1 MASDEHS
8 SSVAIIEGLEEL
20 SDHQQFLNSVSALNF
35 ELDNGTDSILV
46 KAINLLV
53 AITDYLRIS
62 IQLLQKHFVQRIWD
76 QVTTDHVNTAMKSL
90 QDARQK
96 FDQAVHGAA
105 SATILRRENE
115 EVTRKVLND
124 MSPLT
129 FKKTHDD
136 VVRSRLDNSGKWLLE
151 HPKFDKWLRGN
162 ILTLWCPGEG
172 KQPSNFLCL
181 EWRSNIFV
189 PGGAGKTVLT

>member
-1 MASDEHS
+1 MA
-8 SSVAIIEGLEEL
+8 VVEGLEEL
-20 SDHQQFLNSVSALNF
+20 SDHQQFLNSVSSLNF

-53 AITDYLRIS
+53 AITDFLRIS
-62 IQLLQKHFVQRIWD
+62 IQFLQKQFVRRIWD

-90 QDARQK
+90 QDARQN

-115 EVTRKVLND
+115 EVTRKALHD

-136 VVRSRLDNSGKWLLE
+136 VVRDRKS
-151 HPKFDKWLRGN
+151 
-162 ILTLWCPGEG
+162 
-172 KQPSNFLCL
+172 
-181 EWRSNIFV
+181 V
-189 PGGAGKTVLT
+189 V

>member
-1 MASDEHS
+1 MASDDHS
-8 SSVAIIEGLEEL
+8 SSVAVIEGLEEL
-20 SDHQQFLNSVSALNF
+20 SNHQQFLNSVSTLNF

-46 KAINLLV
+46 NAINLLV

-62 IQLLQKHFVQRIWD
+62 IQLLQKHFVRRIWD
-76 QVTTDHVNTAMKSL
+76 QVTTDDVNTAMKSL

-96 FDQAVHGAA
+96 FDQAVHGVA

-115 EVTRKVLND
+115 EVTRKALYD
-124 MSPLT
+124 MSPLK

-136 VVRSRLDNSGKWLLE
+136 VVRNRLDNSGKWLLE
-151 HPKFDKWLRGN
+151 HPKFVKWLRGD

-172 KQPSNFLCL
+172 KQPSNFYVLNGGLTC
-181 EWRSNIFV
+181 SFQVV
-189 PGGAGKTVLT
+189 PGRQS